1 MVCCGMVRNEVNQVI
16 DFAQDHNAET
26 FDYSRLGYSY
36 ISQLYHM
43 GHLSTAYDIGPIKR
57 RYG

>member
-26 FDYSRLGYSY
+26 FDYSRLGHYS
-36 ISQLYHM
+36 ISQSYHM
-43 GHLSTAYDIGPIKR
+43 GHLGTAYDIGTI
-57 RYG
+57 

>member
-26 FDYSRLGYSY
+26 FDYSRLGYSN
-36 ISQLYHM
+36 ISQPYHM
-43 GHLSTAYDIGPIKR
+43 GHLGTAYDIGTI
-57 RYG
+57 